1 MMKWFKRI
9 TAAQTIS
16 WRNDRAQD
24 NCKKLMKWKL
34 DAIADALRQEGIDF
48 AEIWISSE
56 GAMQFSKEIPDYLHQ
71 RLRNMIIS

>member
-1 MMKWFKRI
+1 M
-9 TAAQTIS
+9 Q
-16 WRNDRAQD
+16 
-24 NCKKLMKWKL
+24 WKL

>member
-24 NCKKLMKWKL
+24 NCNKLMQWKL
-34 DAIADALRQEGIDF
+34 DAITDALRQEDIDV
-48 AEIWISSE
+48 AEIWISST
-56 GAMQFSKEIPDYLHQ
+56 GAMEFSQEIPDYLHQ

>member
-1 MMKWFKRI
+1 MMKWFKRLA
-9 TAAQTIS
+9 AAQTIS
-16 WRNDRAQD
+16 WRNGRASD
-24 NCKKLMKWKL
+24 NCNKLMQWKL

>member
-1 MMKWFKRI
+1 MKWFKRI

-24 NCKKLMKWKL
+24 NCKKLMQWKL
-34 DAIADALRQEGIDF
+34 DAIADALRQEDIDF
-48 AEIWISSE
+48 AEIWISSK
-56 GAMQFSKEIPDYLHQ
+56 GAMEFSKEIPDYLHQ

>member
-1 MMKWFKRI
+1 MKLFKRI

-24 NCKKLMKWKL
+24 NCKKLMQWKL

>member
-24 NCKKLMKWKL
+24 NCKKLMQWKL
-34 DAIADALRQEGIDF
+34 DAIADALRQEGIDV
-48 AEIWISSE
+48 AEIWICSTGS
-56 GAMQFSKEIPDYLHQ
+56 MQFSKEIPDYLHQ

>member
-16 WRNDRAQD
+16 WRNDRARD
-24 NCKKLMKWKL
+24 NRNKLMQWKL
-34 DAIADALRQEGIDF
+34 DAIADALRQEGIEV
-48 AEIWISSE
+48 AEIWISSM

>member
-24 NCKKLMKWKL
+24 NCKKLMQWKL

-71 RLRNMIIS
+71 RLRNLIIS